1 MLKILGA
8 LNEAQARWYVARE
21 AIARGRGGLKA
32 MHELTGMSRPTILK
46 GMQELQKHKQL
57 PASERIRRPGAGR
70 PRVEKSDPR
79 FERALE
85 KIMEEKTAGDPMSL
99 LRWTNKSTTRIAEEL
114 KRLGHEASDETVR
127 RRLRDLGYS
136 LQSNAK
142 TIEGESAEG
151 RDEQFRYINQQV
163 EKFLRRGEPVLS
175 IDTKKKERVGK
186 FKNGG
191 RTWRPKGRPEEVNIY
206 DYPRL
211 GMGTA
216 IPYGAYDVSRNEG
229 FVNVGMT
236 HDTAEFAVAS
246 LRRWWKF
253 FGRRHY
259 PNAQALLLCADG
271 GGSNGSRNRAWKY
284 HLQQFADQHGLA
296 ITTCHYPPGT
306 SKWNKIEHRMFS
318 FISLNWKGQ
327 PLVSYE
333 TVVNLIGATR
343 TTKGLKVKAQLDPK
357 MYEAGVKIPDQAMD
371 LISLR
376 PHTVYPAWNYTISPR
391 TLRDEK

>member
-1 MLKILGA
+1 MTPVLRK
-8 LNEAQARWYVARE
+8 YYP
-21 AIARGRGGLKA
+21 GLLSA
-32 MHELTGMSRPTILK
+32 
-46 GMQELQKHKQL
+46 
-57 PASERIRRPGAGR
+57 
-70 PRVEKSDPR
+70 KSDPDVTSCNV
-79 FERALE
+79 AL
-85 KIMEEKTAGDPMSL
+85 
-99 LRWTNKSTTRIAEEL
+99 TRPGRMQVHD
-114 KRLGHEASDETVR
+114 KMQTCKFCRLSP
-127 RRLRDLGYS
+127 
-136 LQSNAK
+136 
-142 TIEGESAEG
+142 
-151 RDEQFRYINQQV
+151 F
-163 EKFLRRGEPVLS
+163 
-175 IDTKKKERVGK
+175 
-186 FKNGG
+186 
-191 RTWRPKGRPEEVNIY
+191 
-206 DYPRL
+206 DYFDH
-211 GMGTA
+211 T
-216 IPYGAYDVSRNEG
+216 
-229 FVNVGMT
+229 
-236 HDTAEFAVAS
+236 TAEFAVAS

-271 GGSNGSRNRAWKY
+271 GGSNGSWNRAWKY

-318 FISLNWKGQ
+318 FISLNRKGQ

-357 MYEAGVKIPDQAMD
+357 MYEAGVKIPDHAME